1 MANLV
6 AYGFHDLQS
15 LFSSRV
21 AEVGTE
27 RIYTAVRE
35 SAAEYSRQVNGI
47 MSTMV
52 ERTAVAQEQI
62 ELAGDGT
69 LQPLDEYGNPVPVVP
84 SGYYQVAYPIQ
95 GGGTAWGTNRVS
107 RELLTVDEAN
117 RNTLDAQR
125 RDADWM
131 SRHFLAA
138 ILDNTT
144 WTFNDK
150 IGPNGAKGLGNITV
164 QPLANNDSVKY
175 NRRGGSAAAADNHYL
190 AQANAISSVDNPF
203 PTIREEL
210 QEHPMNSGPLVAY
223 IASDLRPDV
232 EGLPTFI
239 EVNDPNLRY
248 GLSSD
253 QVNGTVDPGPGDE
266 VLGYIKGENIW
277 VVEWRSMPSSYIIT
291 HSRGAGAFVKMR
303 EYPVASLQG
312 FFPEQFSPDGN
323 LQEMRMI
330 RYGGFGVSMRV
341 AACAMYIGAGAYA
354 IPTGFST
361 PLDA

>member
-6 AYGFHDLQS
+6 AYGFYDLQT
-15 LFSSRV
+15 LFNQRV
-21 AEVGTE
+21 STVGTQ
-27 RIYTAVRE
+27 RIYDAVRG
-35 SAAEYSRQVNGI
+35 SAAEYSRQVQGI
-47 MSTMV
+47 MSVLV
-52 ERTAVAQEQI
+52 EPTDVAQEQI

-69 LQPLDEYGNPVPVVP
+69 LQPLDEYGNPMPVV
-84 SGYYQVAYPIQ
+84 SAGYYQVAYPIQ

-131 SRHFLAA
+131 SRHALAA
-138 ILDNTT
+138 LLDNTT

-150 IGPNGAKGLGNITV
+150 IGPNGAKGLGNITI

-175 NRRGGSAAAADNHYL
+175 NRRGGSATATDNHYL
-190 AQANAISSVDNPF
+190 AQANDISVTDNPF

-210 QEHPMNSGPLVAY
+210 QEHPDNSGPLVSY
-223 IASDLRPDV
+223 IASDLRADV

-239 EVNDPNLRY
+239 EVNDPNLRM

-253 QVNGTVDPGPGDE
+253 SLAGTVDPGPGDE

-291 HSRGAGAFVKMR
+291 QARGAGAPLAMR
-303 EYPVASLQG
+303 QYPVASLQG

-323 LQEMRMI
+323 LQEMRML
-330 RYGGFGVSMRV
+330 RYAGFGARRRV
-341 AACAMYIGAGAYA
+341 AACVMYIGAANYA
-354 IPTGFST
+354 IPTGFNT

>member
-1 MANLV
+1 MANTL
-6 AYGFHDLQS
+6 AYGFHDLAG
-15 LFSSRV
+15 LFASRV
-21 AEVGTE
+21 SEVGME
-27 RIYTAVRE
+27 RVWNAVRE
-35 SAAEYSRQVNGI
+35 SAAEYTRQVNGI
-47 MSTMV
+47 MGTMV
-52 ERTAVAQEQI
+52 ERTTMAQEQI

-69 LQPLDEYGNPVPVVP
+69 LQPLDEYGNPLPVKP
-84 SGYYQVAYPIQ
+84 AGYYQVAYPIQ

-107 RELLTVDEAN
+107 RELLTVEEAN

-125 RDADWM
+125 RDADWV
-131 SRHFLAA
+131 SRHVLAA
-138 ILDNTT
+138 VLDNTT

-150 IGPNGAKGLGNITV
+150 IGPNGAKGLGDITI
-164 QPLANNDSVKY
+164 QPLANNDTVKY
-175 NRRGGSAAAADNHYL
+175 NRRGGSAAATDNHYL

-210 QEHPMNSGPLVAY
+210 QEHPMNSGPLVSY
-223 IASDLRPDV
+223 IASDLRDEV

-253 QVNGTVDPGPGDE
+253 QVAGTIDPGPGDE

-277 VVEWRSMPSSYIIT
+277 IVEWRSMPSSYIIT
-291 HSRGAGAFVKMR
+291 HARGAGPFIKMR
-303 EYPVASLQG
+303 EYPAAAVQG

-330 RYGGFGVSMRV
+330 RYAGFGCSMRA
-341 AACAMYIGAGAYA
+341 AACVQYIGGAAYV